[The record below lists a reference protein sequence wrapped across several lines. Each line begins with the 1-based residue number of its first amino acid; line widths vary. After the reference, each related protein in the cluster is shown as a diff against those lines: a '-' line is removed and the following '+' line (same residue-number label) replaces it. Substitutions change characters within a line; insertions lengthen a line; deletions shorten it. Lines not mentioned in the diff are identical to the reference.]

1 MSEQFSLFIVALPA
15 MLFVVD
21 PVGLVPIFLAMTAGD
36 SEEKIRSTAR
46 RACLVA
52 CALMLFFALFGGVI
66 FKVFGVSL
74 GAFRVAGG
82 ILLLITALDMLRAR
96 PSETRT
102 TPSETQEGVVKED
115 VALVP
120 LAMPL
125 LAGPGAIAT
134 AVVLMARGGDRL
146 VSAVPVLLAILITFV
161 TSYFILRA
169 AGLVQRVLRQSGVAI
184 LERVMGLIL
193 AAIAVQFIADGGKD
207 LLREH
212 PKESQMLDA
221 AQTPARFIT
230 APLALPPS
238 DIRLG
243 PARCAS

>member
-1 MSEQFSLFIVALPA
+1 M
-15 MLFVVD
+15 
-21 PVGLVPIFLAMTAGD
+21 
-36 SEEKIRSTAR
+36 
-46 RACLVA
+46 
-52 CALMLFFALFGGVI
+52 FFAVFGGLI
-66 FKVFGVSL
+66 FKVFGISL

-102 TPSETQEGVVKED
+102 TPSEQAEGERKED

-134 AVVLMARGGDRL
+134 AMVLMAKGGDNL
-146 VSAVPVLLAILITFV
+146 LSAVPVLVAIVLTFV
-161 TSYFILRA
+161 ASYFVLRA
-169 AGLVQRVLRQSGVAI
+169 AGFVQRVLKQSGVAI

-207 LLREH
+207 LLR
-212 PKESQMLDA
+212 
-221 AQTPARFIT
+221 
-230 APLALPPS
+230 
-238 DIRLG
+238 
-243 PARCAS
+243 